1 MLQANPGQDALGF
14 LGETIFA
21 KSIPSIP
28 RQTEQRES
36 DVVLQRVLGKQGDDL
51 VGARQAEMYAA
62 MGRLPGDFLIEKK
75 NPSGITAQIPGHQV
89 EQRRLAGAV
98 RADDQPPLALL
109 DLERDVVDG
118 GQPAEGLLQAP
129 DM

>member
-1 MLQANPGQDALGF
+1 MEWLPR
-14 LGETIFA
+14 EKIFS
-21 KSIPSIP
+21 KKQVPSIP

-75 NPSGITAQIPGHQV
+75 NPSGITAQIPVTRLNSVVLPAPFGPMIS
-89 EQRRLAGAV
+89 RRSPSSTLS
-98 RADDQPPLALL
+98 
-109 DLERDVVDG
+109 EDVVNG
-118 GQPAEGLLQAP
+118 GQAAEGLLQAL